1 MCYNL
6 VMDKFTDFDS
16 FGTPELLIMAGL
28 GLALLLFGYRI
39 KKIAFFIA
47 WFILGYNLMAF
58 LMPTMNNLVPQIA
71 DTELYQI
78 LLPICGGL
86 LLAMLGF
93 SIEKLC
99 VGGIVFALTMVVA
112 VRYFGSDVQVLAIGA
127 VVGVILAAIAV
138 MMIKPAIIVA
148 TSAVGAYA
156 LSVAILGLVPA
167 IDFGA
172 FYWPIMIGLTAIG
185 SVFQFSTSKHVK

>member
-1 MCYNL
+1 
-6 VMDKFTDFDS
+6 MDKFADFGS
-16 FGTPELLIMAGL
+16 FEAPELLIMAGL

-58 LMPTMNNLVPQIA
+58 LMPTLNNMVPQIA
-71 DTELYQI
+71 SNELYQI

-86 LLAMLGF
+86 LLALLGF

-99 VGGIVFALTMVVA
+99 VGGIVFALTMVVV
-112 VRYFGSDVQVLAIGA
+112 VRYFGTDIQYLAIGA

-138 MMIKPAIIVA
+138 MMIKPAIIIA

-156 LSVAILGLVPA
+156 LSVAVLGLIPG
-167 IDFGA
+167 IDFGV

-185 SVFQFSTSKHVK
+185 SVFQFSTTKHVQ

>member
-1 MCYNL
+1 
-6 VMDKFTDFDS
+6 MDKFTDFDS

-47 WFILGYNLMAF
+47 WFILGYNLMTF

-138 MMIKPAIIVA
+138 MMIKPATIVA